1 MVIVFFSV
9 IVMGACCDPLL
20 QRLDIRMGVDN
31 DEYMLEW
38 RNRRSLAGPLHT
50 VGEYYTIIF
59 NLKHSLFDLNN
70 INDGIYKES
79 ELILVLSNSMH
90 ATEKKIVYD
99 VVVRDTTQTM
109 LN

>member
-38 RNRRSLAGPLHT
+38 RNRRSLTGPLHT
-50 VGEYYTIIF
+50 LGEYYYTIIF
-59 NLKHSLFDLNN
+59 IETLF
-70 INDGIYKES
+70 I
-79 ELILVLSNSMH
+79 
-90 ATEKKIVYD
+90 
-99 VVVRDTTQTM
+99 
-109 LN
+109 